1 MGTVLKRAAGASE
14 KEERRRAILDRA
26 EVLFRERDFDEIK
39 MTDLAEGLGLAK
51 GTLYLYFPSKE
62 SLFMALLGELLE
74 ASFGYLAGMEVPDDA
89 GSEAL
94 IEATAR
100 AISAGISADPV
111 LPRLLAELHTVLE
124 RNAPYEEALA
134 FKRRLA
140 AQIGKAGAGVAAAIP
155 PLSEGDGTR
164 FLLYVYAQVV
174 GLVGQ
179 SDLSPFM
186 RKICAESGLELFR
199 LDFEEALRE
208 STRAMLAGLLETAR
222 RRGQGAGT

>member
-1 MGTVLKRAAGASE
+1 MRAILKRAAGASE

-39 MTDLAEGLGLAK
+39 MSDLAEGLGLAK

-74 ASFGYLAGMEVPDDA
+74 ASFDFLAEMKVPDEA

-94 IEATAR
+94 VEATSR
-100 AISAGISADPV
+100 AISAGIAADPV

-140 AQIGKAGAGVAAAIP
+140 DQIGRAGAGVAAAIP
-155 PLSEGDGTR
+155 PLSEADGTR

-186 RKICAESGLELFR
+186 RKIRAESGLELFR
-199 LDFEEALRE
+199 LDFEEALCE

-222 RRGQGAGT
+222 RRGQGAGE